1 MDDEDETELTPDERQ
16 ARAGHLL
23 EAYRER
29 RRRRRGED
37 TWFGSTDCL
46 VSGAEAGAGEQEL
59 VRRRLDVLEEAQA
72 EGMSAELAAMLY
84 DVAREEGL
92 DPPLGLELVRIGLG
106 VLPPDDGLDNA
117 PRQPTVDR
125 YSPLWL
131 TPPIPTD
138 YLLRERMLRLSFRR
152 LRALLEEHADPEEAL
167 RAFAREP
174 DVGVFGY

>member
-1 MDDEDETELTPDERQ
+1 MDETETGPTADERQ
-16 ARAGHLL
+16 ARAWHLL

-29 RRRRRGED
+29 RRRRRGDD

-46 VSGAEAGAGEQEL
+46 VGDEAGVAEPER
-59 VRRRLDVLEEAQA
+59 VRRRLDVLEEAQE
-72 EGMSAELAAMLY
+72 EGMSPDLAAMLY
-84 DVAREEGL
+84 DVARDEGV
-92 DPPLGLELVRIGLG
+92 DPALALELVRSGLG
-106 VLPPDDGLDNA
+106 VLPPDEGLANA
-117 PRQPTVDR
+117 PSQPTSDK

-152 LRALLEEHADPEEAL
+152 LRGLLEEHPEAEDAL

>member
-1 MDDEDETELTPDERQ
+1 MDETETDLTSDDRQ

-23 EAYRER
+23 AAFTER

-37 TWFGSTDCL
+37 TWFGSTDL
-46 VSGAEAGAGEQEL
+46 LLPPADTAEGEGER

-72 EGMSAELAAMLY
+72 EGMPAELAAMLY

-92 DPPLGLELVRIGLG
+92 DPALALELVRSGLG
-106 VLPPDDGLDNA
+106 VLPPDEGLANA
-117 PRQPTVDR
+117 SEQPTVDR

-152 LRALLEEHADPEEAL
+152 VRGLLEQHHEAEEAL